1 MNMKQ
6 LMTKWADNINE
17 KNVLGEYPRPLM
29 RRKSYVNLNGIWK
42 YAIRETKGFPK
53 KMDGDILVPFS
64 PEAVLSG
71 VNRQLKPEEYLWYK
85 RRLPDEVKPEKG
97 SRWILHFG
105 AVDQCAVVYING
117 KKQGKHVGGYLPFSY
132 DITEALKE
140 EKNLL
145 TVKVRDYSET
155 CYYSR
160 GKQKLKNG
168 GMFYTAQ
175 SGIWQ
180 TVWIEKVP
188 ECYIGHLKITPLYD
202 QSSIMIQ
209 MEEEHGIKDI
219 DYEVT
224 ITARKM
230 WPVKASGKTG
240 KPCVIMIP
248 HMRSWSPEDPFLY
261 DLHVRMGEDSVES
274 YFAMRKVEVKNDK
287 EGIPR
292 IFLNNEPYFEKGVL
306 DQGYWPDGLYT
317 PPCDEAMI
325 YDIQKMKDLG
335 FNMIRKHIKIEPQRW
350 YYHCDRLGM
359 LVWQDMV
366 NGGGKYDPLTVTAPL
381 FTGINIKDDR
391 YARFARQSEE
401 GRKQFRREL
410 DDMINHLFNCVSIVL
425 WVPFNEGWGQ
435 FDAAETADH
444 IRTMD
449 PGRLIDHAS
458 GWHDQGAG
466 DVYSRH
472 VYFRPYRFKADD
484 KGRAAALTECGGY
497 SLRIEG
503 HSEKSGEF
511 GYKKLKNA
519 DELMAAYRKLYEQEL
534 IPSIEKGLSA
544 IVYTQLS
551 DVEGETN
558 GLLTYDREV
567 IKLSVEEIARINRRV
582 TLEKPEQ
589 PKETGGEAAEEKAAI
604 SETKEVLQDAAEDQG
619 ESES

>member
-350 YYHCDRLGM
+350 YYHCDRIGM
-359 LVWQDMV
+359 LVWQDMPS
-366 NGGGKYDPLTVTAPL
+366 GGGQYNLLTISAPL
-381 FTGINIKDDR
+381 ITGVHLKDSHYR
-391 YARFARQSEE
+391 LFARTDAE
-401 GRKQFRREL
+401 GRDSYTREL
-410 DDMINHLFNCVSIVL
+410 EELVAQLQNCPCIVL

-435 FDAAETADH
+435 FDAKNAV
-444 IRTMD
+444 RLLRRLD
-449 PGRLIDHAS
+449 PTRLIDHAS
-458 GWHDQGAG
+458 GWHDQGVS
-466 DVYSRH
+466 DVKSLH
-472 VYFRPYRFKADD
+472 VYFKPYRFKPDK
-484 KGRAAALTECGGY
+484 KGRVVVLSEFGGY
-497 SLRIEG
+497 NLPVAG
-503 HSEKSGEF
+503 HTWNAKNFGYRGYQTPEALGEAVKTLYETQIVPACKSG
-511 GYKKLKNA
+511 LAA
-519 DELMAAYRKLYEQEL
+519 D
-534 IPSIEKGLSA
+534 
-544 IVYTQLS
+544 VYTQLS
-551 DVEGETN
+551 DVEHELN
-558 GLLTYDREV
+558 GLVTYDRSV
-567 IKLSVEEIARINRRV
+567 VKLPVK
-582 TLEKPEQ
+582 TLHKIFYIENE
-589 PKETGGEAAEEKAAI
+589 
-604 SETKEVLQDAAEDQG
+604 
-619 ESES
+619 

>member
-317 PPCDEAMI
+317 APSDEALI
-325 YDIQKMKDLG
+325 YDIQTMKNLG
-335 FNMIRKHIKIEPQRW
+335 FNMIRKHVKVETARW

-359 LVWQDMV
+359 IVWQDMV
-366 NGGGKYDPLTVTAPL
+366 NGGTYNAPFMTWLPALFPKFKLHTSDRIHPLFGRKNVHGREEFIRECKETVTALKAFPCIS
-381 FTGINIKDDR
+381 T
-391 YARFARQSEE
+391 
-401 GRKQFRREL
+401 
-410 DDMINHLFNCVSIVL
+410 
-425 WVPFNEGWGQ
+425 WVIFNEGWGQ
-435 FDAAETADH
+435 FDSKKLTALFRELDD
-444 IRTMD
+444 T
-449 PGRLIDHAS
+449 RLIDSAS
-458 GWHDQGAG
+458 GWFDRRQG
-466 DVYSRH
+466 DFKSEH
-472 VYFRPYRFKADD
+472 NYFAKQFVTPSD
-484 KGRAAALTECGGY
+484 RAFVISEYGGY
-497 SLRIEG
+497 TCQVKG
-503 HSEKSGEF
+503 HTCSGKTY
-511 GYKKLKNA
+511 GYKICSSQ
-519 DELMAAYRKLYEQEL
+519 EEFQAAYHKLISEEIDPLKEQ
-534 IPSIEKGLSA
+534 GLCGA
-544 IVYTQLS
+544 VYTQLS
-551 DVEGETN
+551 DIEDEIN
-558 GLLTYDREV
+558 GLMTYDREV
-567 IKLSVEEIARINRRV
+567 CKL
-582 TLEKPEQ
+582 
-589 PKETGGEAAEEKAAI
+589 
-604 SETKEVLQDAAEDQG
+604 
-619 ESES
+619 

>member
-1 MNMKQ
+1 
-6 LMTKWADNINE
+6 
-17 KNVLGEYPRPLM
+17 
-29 RRKSYVNLNGIWK
+29 
-42 YAIRETKGFPK
+42 
-53 KMDGDILVPFS
+53 MDGDILVPFS